1 LTVLSEEA
9 PQVKNLH
16 VVAHVGSENG
26 QSKEITL
33 LYKVEEGVCDQS
45 FGIHVAELAHFP
57 EQVLKMAKRKADEL
71 EDFSGKNTM
80 TEISP
85 SARHDFEE
93 GSNLLKNILREW
105 RDSLKERGIESDDKE
120 MIGTFKGL
128 LEKNKQDLEGNTWI
142 QQAMAL

>member
-1 LTVLSEEA
+1 M
-9 PQVKNLH
+9 KNLH